1 MRASQVDLFV
11 LGAGTQKAVLLRLD
25 WKAIFFRFQ
34 AQEILEKFDSETRMR
49 KAQAEQQRAMQ
60 TVLQQSG
67 ETPQDRF
74 PASQR
79 NSLENGSLL
88 RLLVSFK
95 CLSISVRPRS
105 PGPRSATYI
114 SHLAG

>member
-1 MRASQVDLFV
+1 MRYC
-11 LGAGTQKAVLLRLD
+11 
-25 WKAIFFRFQ
+25 RFQ

-88 RLLVSFK
+88 RLLVFVE
-95 CLSISVRPRS
+95 CLIDFCWVAFPLWSGSVLS
-105 PGPRSATYI
+105 V
-114 SHLAG
+114 